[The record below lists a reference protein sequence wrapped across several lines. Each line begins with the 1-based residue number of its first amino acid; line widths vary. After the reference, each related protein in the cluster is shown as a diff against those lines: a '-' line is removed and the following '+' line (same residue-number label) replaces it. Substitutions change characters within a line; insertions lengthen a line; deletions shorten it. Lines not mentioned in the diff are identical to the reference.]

1 MEEQIAAQVSRG
13 ILAAAQAEEAALD
26 AQLKALENLG
36 EDDFE
41 VLRQKR
47 KLDMQKRARQEQDW
61 RQLGHGRYS
70 EINDTKEFFNAAKK
84 SSRMVVH
91 FSRSVTPRCQI
102 VDAHFEKLA
111 AKHLETRFVK
121 IDAEKSPFLVER
133 LQIVVMPTIVLIKD
147 GRTDHSIMGF
157 DEFGGTDDFTTDDVA
172 FVLSRYGVLE
182 YSGPDRDEEVAER
195 SAKANVNAIR
205 MSRIRAGDYDD
216 LSDEDD

>member
-1 MEEQIAAQVSRG
+1 
-13 ILAAAQAEEAALD
+13 
-26 AQLKALENLG
+26 
-36 EDDFE
+36 
-41 VLRQKR
+41 
-47 KLDMQKRARQEQDW
+47 
-61 RQLGHGRYS
+61 
-70 EINDTKEFFNAAKK
+70 
-84 SSRMVVH
+84 
-91 FSRSVTPRCQI
+91 
-102 VDAHFEKLA
+102 
-111 AKHLETRFVK
+111 
-121 IDAEKSPFLVER
+121 
-133 LQIVVMPTIVLIKD
+133 MPTIVLIKD